1 MASTFAL
8 HSGAALQ
15 GRAAHGRVV
24 QGRSG
29 HRRPLRAMLPAL
41 PTALVGMG
49 LALLPWMCLLA
60 AQGEWSWVGLDVLE
74 AAGLIATGLLLR
86 RGDARAALTAAAT
99 TALLLTDAWFDVT
112 TSHGAELVQAW
123 VLALLLE
130 LPIAALCGRL
140 ALRTR

>member
-8 HSGAALQ
+8 HSGAAFQ
-15 GRAAHGRVV
+15 GRPARSTAGRPAARAGLRGR
-24 QGRSG
+24 R
-29 HRRPLRAMLPAL
+29 LTL

-60 AQGEWSWVGLDVLE
+60 SQGEWSWVGLDVLE
-74 AAGLIATGLLLR
+74 ATSLVATGLLLR

-123 VLALLLE
+123 VRALLLE